1 MADGNGD
8 APASEKKPRIKLP
21 KGYDSEESFLSEMR
35 KRFNDDWTTD
45 FLNIQAG
52 LEDAAFLA
60 GQQWDTVNVQRRA
73 ANRKPILTFNRLPAF
88 VGQVIGNRRLNET
101 VVRVLPD
108 NGGTKAVAR
117 IRQGLIRSI
126 EKTSKAERAYDDAL
140 LQCVTSGVGNF
151 RLVADY
157 ANYDA
162 FEQDLKIESLPDF
175 TAVVW
180 DRLMIDPTG
189 KDATRCFVQDRIPT
203 QEFQRRWPWAQSTEL
218 GGDLTLMTQ
227 LVATEWFTQDTVRV
241 VSYWRMCHDTRT
253 VALMNDGRVEDVT
266 EKDPREYLPNVVA
279 HPVSGEPYMRE
290 AKRPYAEMY
299 LCSATNILAGPYR
312 MYTYRIPV
320 FRVPGW
326 EINVAG
332 SKQRFGLIRW
342 LKDPQ
347 RLFNYWRS
355 IQAEKLMMSPKATWI
370 ATKKAVN
377 GLEEKWRNAH
387 NTEDPLLLW
396 NDEETDKEPKRVDPV
411 QMEPALIQE
420 SQQLSQDLRDISNIH
435 EASLGQQS
443 NEVSGKAINARQRVG
458 ELGTVIYHDN
468 LNMAIEEC
476 GAVMCD
482 VIPRFYDTPRVVK
495 VLGED
500 GKEDLQFINNPDDKE
515 SDITVGKYSV
525 TLTTGPSYATKR
537 VEAVETLTSLVNSAP
552 EVMAVGMDIIVD
564 NMDLP
569 GAEELAKRLKM
580 NLPPGM
586 RDEDD
591 MTDAEKE
598 QMALAQQ
605 ESQEQSQLA
614 KENAM
619 LVNQKLGAEAEAASA
634 RAEQSRAAA
643 QTAFMQAEV
652 AMRQAGK
659 TDAEIE
665 QIMATVRKTDA
676 ETDKLRVETGNI
688 DADTTLKEADTHR
701 TMAETD
707 SIRVNDVLEAQRV
720 ENEKQ
725 AQKEKAAND
734 RRAATAKRSAKPGS
748 AGRK

>member
-1 MADGNGD
+1 MADYEKG
-8 APASEKKPRIKLP
+8 PEKKPNFKLP
-21 KGYDSEESFLSEMR
+21 KGYATEEEFLNEMR
-35 KRFNDDWTTD
+35 KRFDSDWSAD
-45 FLNIQAG
+45 FLNMQAG
-52 LEDAAFLA
+52 LEDLAFVA

-88 VGQVIGNRRLNET
+88 LGLIVGNRRMNET
-101 VVRVLPD
+101 VAKVLPD
-108 NGGTKAVAR
+108 NGGTKAIAK

-126 EKTSKAERAYDDAL
+126 EKTSNAERAYDDAL
-140 LQCVTSGVGNF
+140 LQCAGAGIGNF

-157 ANYDA
+157 AAYDA
-162 FEQDLKIESLPDF
+162 FEQDLKVEMLPDF
-175 TAVVW
+175 TSVVW
-180 DRLMIDPTG
+180 DRMLVDPTG
-189 KDATRCFVQDRIPT
+189 RDAKHCFVQDRIPT
-203 QEFQRRWPWAQSTEL
+203 AEFYARWPWAQPTDLGSTI
-218 GGDLTLMTQ
+218 TLMTQ
-227 LVATEWFTQDTVRV
+227 LVATEWFTQDTVRI

-253 VALMNDGRVEDVT
+253 VALMQDGSVSDVT
-266 EKDPREYLPNVVA
+266 DKPQAEWLPNVA
-279 HPVSGEPYMRE
+279 QHPVTGEPYVRE

-299 LCSATNILAGPYR
+299 LASATNILAGPYR
-312 MYTYRIPV
+312 MYSDRIPV

-326 EINVAG
+326 EINVSG

-355 IQAEKLMMSPKATWI
+355 IQAEKLMMSPKAKWI
-370 ATKKAVN
+370 ATKNAVE
-377 GLEEKWRNAH
+377 GLEDKWRNAH
-387 NTEDPLLLW
+387 LTDDPLLLW
-396 NDEETDKEPKRVDPV
+396 NDENTDKEPKEVPPI

-420 SQQLSQDLRDISNIH
+420 AQQLSQDLRDISGLH

-443 NEVSGKAINARQRVG
+443 NEVSGKAITARQRVG
-458 ELGTVIYHDN
+458 ELGTAIYVDN
-468 LNMAIEEC
+468 LNRAIAEC
-476 GAVMCD
+476 GRVMCD
-482 VIPRFYDTPRVVK
+482 VIPYFYDTPRIVK

-500 GKEDLQFINNPDDKE
+500 GKEDLQFINNPDDPE
-515 SDITVGKYSV
+515 SDITVGRYSV

-564 NMDLP
+564 NMDIP

-586 RDEDD
+586 RDEED

-598 QMALAQQ
+598 QMAMAQQ
-605 ESQEQSQLA
+605 EAQEQSQMA

-619 LVNQKLGAEAEAASA
+619 LVNQKLAAEAEAANA

-643 QTAFMQAEV
+643 QTGFIQAEI

-659 TDAEIE
+659 TDAEIA

-676 ETDKLRVETGNI
+676 ETDKIRVETGNV
-688 DADTTLKEADTHR
+688 DASTTLIEADTHR

-707 SIRVNDVLEAQRV
+707 SIRVNDVLEARRV
-720 ENEKQ
+720 ENEAK
-725 AQKEKAAND
+725 AQQEKAKND
-734 RRAATAKRSAKPGS
+734 KRLAAKRTVAKPG
-748 AGRK
+748 GNRK